1 MPIPT
6 KEKHLDV
13 YANRSELFLG
23 AESPAAVFPEGPQ
36 DEATQKR
43 YRKIVE
49 AFRSGFLEKTYRE
62 SVTGRHDL
70 SQLPDDVR
78 DHLKNMVSSISASG
92 GRALVG
98 LVFLQLAVKAIAPK
112 QSVRLH
118 KGGPAIKDFS
128 WKQGISLRTLDK
140 DFSSA
145 FLRDN
150 KLLEINRDGVMMT
163 RTLAENYPY
172 TPLYKARM
180 SGPASD
186 WMAIVDGMERG
197 AFDPLLALSFLMSA
211 LKNRSEQ
218 FAKLA
223 DECGATACELHDI
236 GIDAAAALLAR
247 FVAETEYSARAFE
260 VVMHSLVQAL
270 SDIGA
275 PLDGRLAPLAQM
287 RSANKKAGNIG
298 DIELLS
304 AEGAIVEAWDAKFGK
319 PYLWDE
325 LVELGGKLIEKPG
338 VKIAGFVTDGDPML
352 PNDLLNRKREI
363 AEETGTKVEIF
374 SFRDW
379 VRIQTGDLSHEHRQ
393 ILPKAWLKAAAES
406 FGRRRLDIAPIDE
419 PCNVWLSDL
428 MTVLKSHNGVQR
440 KGCNDD
446 AKSARSF

>member
-1 MPIPT
+1 MPS
-6 KEKHLDV
+6 KMNENHLDV
-13 YANRSELFLG
+13 YPNRSELFLG
-23 AESPAAVFPEGPQ
+23 ADNPAVVFPEGPQ

-43 YRKIVE
+43 YRKIVD
-49 AFRSGFLEKTYRE
+49 AFRAGFLEKVYRE
-62 SVTGRHDL
+62 CVTGRHDL
-70 SQLPDDVR
+70 SNLPKDVC
-78 DHLKNMVSSISASG
+78 DHLRNMVSAISASG

-98 LVFLQLAVKAIAPK
+98 LVFLQLAVKTIAPK

-128 WKQGISLRTLDK
+128 WRQGISLRSLDK

-172 TPLYKARM
+172 TQLYKARM
-180 SGPASD
+180 AGPASD
-186 WMAIVDGMERG
+186 WMAIVDGMECS

-218 FAKLA
+218 FSKLA
-223 DECGATACELHDI
+223 DDC
-236 GIDAAAALLAR
+236 DAAIEKIPDIDLNAATDLLAR
-247 FVAETEYSARAFE
+247 FVATTEYSARAFE

-270 SDIGA
+270 ADIGA
-275 PLDGRLAPLAQM
+275 HLDGNLAPLSQM

-298 DIELLS
+298 DIELIS
-304 AEGAIVEAWDAKFGK
+304 PGGRIVEAWDAKFGK

-325 LVELGGKLIEKPG
+325 LVELEEKLSEKTG

-363 AEETGTKVEIF
+363 AEETGTNVEIF

-379 VRIQTGDLSHEHRQ
+379 VRIQTGDLSPEHRAAF
-393 ILPKAWLKAAAES
+393 PKAWLKAAGES
-406 FGRRRLDIAPIDE
+406 FGRKRLNIAPIDE

-428 MTVLKSHNGVQR
+428 TNAIKMKLG
-440 KGCNDD
+440 
-446 AKSARSF
+446 AL